1 MLDIGGNHAAV
12 ALQYRLHT
20 KATHEQMVAA
30 CKAGARSEPAI
41 VHRAAEAA
49 DIRHIGPGVVGGAGD
64 KILTLHV
71 GIAERVQEP
80 PPDLLLR
87 RDIKHEVDPVHS
99 EPVEL
104 AFPL

>member
-1 MLDIGGNHAAV
+1 MSRWLRRARLVRAAN
-12 ALQYRLHT
+12 Q
-20 KATHEQMVAA
+20 
-30 CKAGARSEPAI
+30 AI

-104 AFPL
+104 RVSTLIPPQKAMV